1 MKTKSTNNNNNLETL
16 TLITTETFDDLP
28 YNFYRNN
35 NNEYLLTR
43 EQIGEALEY
52 SNPSKAIQMIHL
64 KHKDRLEPLCIRIK
78 SNTCTDQSQTEGSRD
93 LNKTNVENLIT
104 ERVYYTQRGIMEI
117 CRWSRQPKAN
127 NFMDWT
133 WDIIE
138 AYRNNELNN
147 LSFSSSNSQNISTE
161 ITNQIIDMTQSIS
174 LLTVAIKEMQDEI
187 CNIKH
192 TTNSKNDGKYSQW
205 MISMFPK
212 YQILAEHFGISYK
225 QLYRELFLEF
235 QNRHPEINLNKLVN
249 NYCIENK
256 TIKCY
261 TLDAIEHNE
270 MVRTLFQQMVDEL
283 IDIYH
288 LSDKPLTNEKYT
300 TIFSK

>member
-1 MKTKSTNNNNNLETL
+1 
-16 TLITTETFDDLP
+16 
-28 YNFYRNN
+28 
-35 NNEYLLTR
+35 
-43 EQIGEALEY
+43 
-52 SNPSKAIQMIHL
+52 MIHL

-78 SNTCTDQSQTEGSRD
+78 LSGHPQTGTTLTKSE
-93 LNKTNVENLIT
+93 EQ
-104 ERVYYTQRGIMEI
+104 ERVYYTQKGIMEI

-127 NFMDWT
+127 NFMDWA

-147 LSFSSSNSQNISTE
+147 LSSSSSNSQNISTE
-161 ITNQIIDMTQSIS
+161 INNQLIDMIQSIS

-192 TTNSKNDGKYSQW
+192 TANSKNDGKYSQW
-205 MISMFPK
+205 MLSMFPK

-235 QNRHPEINLNKLVN
+235 QNRHPEINLNKLVS

-256 TIKCY
+256 TTKCY
-261 TLDAIEHNE
+261 TFDAIEQNE
-270 MVRTLFQQMVDEL
+270 MVRSLFQEMVDEL
-283 IDIYH
+283 INKYH

-300 TIFSK
+300 TIFSKYP